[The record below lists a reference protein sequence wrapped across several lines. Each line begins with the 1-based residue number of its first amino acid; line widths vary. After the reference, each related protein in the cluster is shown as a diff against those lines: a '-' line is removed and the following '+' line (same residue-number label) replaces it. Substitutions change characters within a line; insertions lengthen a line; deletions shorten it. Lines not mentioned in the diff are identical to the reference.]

1 MSILKTL
8 TYTQITSAAAV
19 PPAHRR
25 RTKLVTNLREQL
37 AMARADAA
45 GTQHQVLKRRWEMT
59 EAGDK
64 FQIDTQKRLKRWWQA
79 TDAGIAVQVRWAN
92 KAIEFDKGKTAIQI
106 ATAADLAPLFE
117 QLIFAAANGE
127 FDKFITDIN
136 KQRSAFKPRA
146 A

>member
-8 TYTQITSAAAV
+8 TYKQIIPAAAV

-25 RTKLVTNLREQL
+25 RCKLVTNLREQL

-45 GTQHQVLKRRWEMT
+45 GKQHQVLKRTWEMT

-64 FQIDTQKRLKRWWQA
+64 FQIDTEKRLKRWWQA
-79 TDAGIAVQVRWAN
+79 TDAGLAVQVRWAN

-117 QLIFAAANGE
+117 QLILAAANGE
-127 FDKFITDIN
+127 FDRFIADIN
-136 KQRSAFKPRA
+136 KQRRAFKTPTA
-146 A
+146 

>member
-8 TYTQITSAAAV
+8 TYTQATPAAAV

-25 RTKLVTNLREQL
+25 RCKLVTNLREQL
-37 AMARADAA
+37 AMARADAE
-45 GTQHQVLKRRWEMT
+45 GKQHQVLKRRWEMT

-64 FQIDTQKRLKRWWQA
+64 FQIDTEKRLKRWWQA

-106 ATAADLAPLFE
+106 ATAADLVPLFE
-117 QLIFAAANGE
+117 QLILAAANGE
-127 FDKFITDIN
+127 FDRFIADIN
-136 KQRSAFKPRA
+136 KQRRAFKTPTA
-146 A
+146 